1 MSKTKR
7 ADSYVF
13 TADPQSAA
21 DMQQIDIVKKTV
33 KAINLNNAQSYKY
46 ACRTAEYRGEPLP
59 KKPSRLRVRL
69 MGRGP
74 RRVHANLRYGGRH
87 NSAYDAYLPQKHATH
102 FDVYIANV
110 R

>member
-7 ADSYVF
+7 TDSYVF
-13 TADPQSAA
+13 TADPQSVA

-74 RRVHANLRYGGRH
+74 RRVHANLKYGGRY
-87 NSAYDAYLPQKHATH
+87 NNAYDAYLPQKHATH
-102 FDVYIANV
+102 FDIYIANV

>member
-1 MSKTKR
+1 MKKQRSN
-7 ADSYVF
+7 SYVF
-13 TADPQSAA
+13 TADPQSVA